1 MRILTFKN
9 TFSTLAIT
17 MCTITCNLM
26 AQDNKTTNKAKIRAI
41 TQWRKTNT
49 LTVNDINI
57 VAIGKNKKAL
67 IDCKQEFNQLD
78 GTIIFNT
85 PNYKVWIGNF
95 RTRIE
100 AEKFS
105 STKNSF
111 SNAFNQAKKVI
122 KIRFYLQK
130 SLHSVASDFF

>member
-1 MRILTFKN
+1 
-9 TFSTLAIT
+9 
-17 MCTITCNLM
+17 
-26 AQDNKTTNKAKIRAI
+26 
-41 TQWRKTNT
+41 
-49 LTVNDINI
+49 VNEPNI
-57 VAIGKNKKAL
+57 VAIGKNEKAL

-122 KIRFYLQK
+122 K
-130 SLHSVASDFF
+130 D